1 MFTRQPPL
9 SSGVRLRQVRF
20 LGLGA
25 GNRARFAASSCRRLG
40 ASLGWPA
47 RSVVQFPGWARNRF
61 VKIIPLITNVRCL
74 ANTGGARLRAQATT
88 ARLRSAAGYAHVV
101 FVATIFGLNLHP
113 LRQLTCLTTRSSGRL
128 RVGCGRVWFTAAA
141 AA

>member
-1 MFTRQPPL
+1 VHFVT
-9 SSGVRLRQVRF
+9 
-20 LGLGA
+20 
-25 GNRARFAASSCRRLG
+25 SSCQRHHG
-40 ASLGWPA
+40 GLGWPA
-47 RSVVQFPGWARNRF
+47 RSVVQFPGWARIRF

-101 FVATIFGLNLHP
+101 FVATIFGLNLRW
-113 LRQLTCLTTRSSGRL
+113 LRQLTSLTTRSSGRL
-128 RVGCGRVWFTAAA
+128 RVGCGNMLFTAAA

>member
-40 ASLGWPA
+40 ASPGWPA

-61 VKIIPLITNVRCL
+61 VKIIPLITNVQCF
-74 ANTGGARLRAQATT
+74 AGAGGARFRAQATT
-88 ARLRSAAGYAHVV
+88 ARLRSTAGYAHVV
-101 FVATIFGLNLHP
+101 FVATTFDLNLRW
-113 LRQLTCLTTRSSGRL
+113 LRQLTGLTTRSSGRL
-128 RVGCGRVWFTAAA
+128 RVGWSNMLCTAAA